1 VNRWFRFRQFL
12 RDKNGNVMLPKSA
25 QEIIEI
31 IGITDAEKLIKQ
43 HGGTTLF
50 ITNGT
55 MMRLDISGAA
65 CTELLAVFKGNYLYI
80 PRCYKLLMDRRNL
93 QIKADRMDG
102 YKIPELC
109 RKYNLTDRRIFAICA
124 EVAIEYNQVDLFST

>member
-1 VNRWFRFRQFL
+1 
-12 RDKNGNVMLPKSA
+12 MLPKSA

-50 ITNGT
+50 ISDNTV
-55 MMRLDISGAA
+55 MRIHLSEASGVA
-65 CTELLAVFKGNYLYI
+65 LLAVFKGNYLYV
-80 PRCYKLLMDRRNL
+80 PRCYKLLMDRRNI
-93 QIKADRMDG
+93 QIKADHLAG
-102 YKIPELC
+102 HKIPELC

-124 EVAIEYNQVDLFST
+124 AAIVDSSQVDLFSI